1 MSSNYISHFFH
12 KHGGTILTF
21 LSSVGVIGTAY
32 LSGKASIKAD
42 KKLKELG
49 KEPDLKQKA
58 KVLAPIYAPTAAVGA
73 ATILCMFGANSL
85 SRKQQASML
94 AAGALMEQTYKKYRD
109 KAEEFLGDNFVEKEA
124 AKNIPDEVEPEDG
137 KKLYYYNYLEDGE
150 IPEHRYNGY
159 FNAIPEQVWDAK
171 YELNRTFRF
180 RCAHSKNGYV
190 TLNEFF
196 KLLGRE
202 PIECGDNLGWSE
214 DLATEYYGYIWID
227 IKIDEVTLE
236 DGMVVNVITT
246 PFPPT
251 ILA

>member
-1 MSSNYISHFFH
+1 MDGDDWLINRRALQFATRAAQKYRLN
-12 KHGGTILTF
+12 ILRVPF
-21 LSSVGVIGTAY
+21 RSDKFQYDYFSMVWQYVLYRDFV
-32 LSGKASIKAD
+32 KDDRFPSIQPCEDDVYMDAI
-42 KKLKELG
+42 LRR
-49 KEPDLKQKA
+49 
-58 KVLAPIYAPTAAVGA
+58 VGA
-73 ATILCMFGANSL
+73 DRYSYLNLPHL
-85 SRKQQASML
+85 S
-94 AAGALMEQTYKKYRD
+94 T
-109 KAEEFLGDNFVEKEA
+109 
-124 AKNIPDEVEPEDG
+124 P
-137 KKLYYYNYLEDGE
+137 LYYYNYLEDGE

>member
-1 MSSNYISHFFH
+1 MSSNYISHFFR

-32 LSGKASIKAD
+32 LSGKAAVKAE
-42 KKLKELG
+42 KELETLG
-49 KEPDLKQKA
+49 EDAPLEKKVKA
-58 KVLAPIYAPTAAVGA
+58 VAPIYIPTAAAGA
-73 ATILCMFGANSL
+73 TTILCMLGANTL

-109 KAEEFLGDNFVEKEA
+109 KAEEFLGENFIEKEI
-124 AKNIPDEVEPEDG
+124 AKDIPDEVETEDG
-137 KKLYYYNYLEDGE
+137 KRLYYYNYLEDGE
-150 IPEHRYNGY
+150 IPEERYDGY
-159 FNAIPEQVWDAK
+159 FNAIPEQVLDAK

-180 RCAHSKNGYV
+180 RCAHSRNGYV

-202 PIECGDNLGWSE
+202 PIECGDNLGWAE

-227 IKIDEVTLE
+227 VEINEVKLD

-251 ILA
+251 LLA